1 MNGKGRLKRRF
12 NIEAALAAVT
22 AALVILT
29 LINHEWIEVLTG
41 WDPDKGNGS
50 VEWAIVFVLV
60 AACIAL
66 SLRARSDWRR
76 LQALGA

>member
-1 MNGKGRLKRRF
+1 MNGKGQLKRRF
-12 NIEAALAAVT
+12 NIEAVLAAVT

-50 VEWAIVFVLV
+50 VEWAIVLVLV
-60 AACIAL
+60 AACVAL
-66 SLRARSDWRR
+66 SLRARSDWRK
-76 LQALGA
+76 LQGMGA

>member
-1 MNGKGRLKRRF
+1 MNGKSQLKRRF

-50 VEWAIVFVLV
+50 LEWGIVIVLL
-60 AACIAL
+60 AACVAL
-66 SLRARSDWRR
+66 SYRARSDWQK
-76 LQALGA
+76 LQAMGA

>member
-1 MNGKGRLKRRF
+1 MNGKGQLKRRF
-12 NIEAALAAVT
+12 NIEAILAVVT

-50 VEWAIVFVLV
+50 VEWAIVLVLV

-66 SLRARSDWRR
+66 SLRARSDWRK
-76 LQALGA
+76 LHGMEA